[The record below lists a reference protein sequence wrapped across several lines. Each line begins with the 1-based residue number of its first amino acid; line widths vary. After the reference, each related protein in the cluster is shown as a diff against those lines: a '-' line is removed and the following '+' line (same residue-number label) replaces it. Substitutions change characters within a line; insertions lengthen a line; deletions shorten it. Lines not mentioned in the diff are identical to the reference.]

1 MASIIV
7 QKLSFLYEK
16 ACHKKS
22 LPSSLVRTKEYQTLN
37 KRDLAKTEVSCRWGH
52 TVLPGFVQQV

>member
-1 MASIIV
+1 MASVICKNCPFYMKRHAI
-7 QKLSFLYEK
+7 
-16 ACHKKS
+16 KS